1 MRLMKKTASSSHLF
15 SLVNSSLM
23 GSSESKTMSRR
34 GKDVART
41 GRRASSRILLLSG
54 AFLGALL
61 LPSLSHASCTWVN
74 TATKQPARAR
84 TFDFNYTFP
93 ATIAIPRD
101 VPAGTVI
108 ASNSQTINGQQAG
121 LKCSNPTVNFVAS
134 GSQTMTSTDAIF
146 MESGIYGVEFRLTRT
161 YNVAQFTP
169 EKLKWNTAENT
180 VNDRIFEQNNLEY
193 TLELVKTV
201 AYPSGGDITPIR
213 LKQTTLDGTPYANFS
228 LTNKVSVVP
237 QTCLVTTPNVAVN
250 LTPAVGLPLNTFKG
264 IGSTSEPVPFTIGLN
279 CFGVAAKVYM
289 TLTDQQTPTNT
300 SSILNLTSTS
310 TVKGL
315 GIQVLYAGDVVKF
328 GPDSSV
334 AGNPNQFAVFTS
346 DGSIPTA
353 TDINLSARYIQTG
366 AIVTPGRIANG
377 IATFTMSY
385 Q

>member
-1 MRLMKKTASSSHLF
+1 MTRMKKTTSPPPLF
-15 SLVNSSLM
+15 SPAHSGKKKAMSFR
-23 GSSESKTMSRR
+23 SE
-34 GKDVART
+34 DVVPA
-41 GRRASSRILLLSG
+41 GRG
-54 AFLGALL
+54 AFLQAFLL
-61 LPSLSHASCTWVN
+61 SCVCLGGWFLPAISHAACTWVN
-74 TATKQPARAR
+74 ISTKQPARAR
-84 TFDFNYTFP
+84 TFDFNYTLP

-101 VPAGTVI
+101 APAGTVI
-108 ASNSQTINGQQAG
+108 ASSSQTLSGQPAG

-146 MESGIYGVEFRLTRT
+146 MESGIYGVEFRLTKT
-161 YNVAQFTP
+161 YNVTQFTP

-180 VNDRIFEQNNLEY
+180 INDRIFEQNNLQY

-201 AYPSGGDITPIR
+201 AYPAGGDITPVT
-213 LKQTTLDGTPYANFS
+213 LKQTSLDGTPYANFA

-250 LTPAVGLPLNTFKG
+250 LTPPAGLPVNTFKG
-264 IGSTSEPVPFTIGLN
+264 IGSTSEPVPFTIGVN

-300 SSILNLTSTS
+300 SSVLNLTSTS

-315 GIQVLYAGDVVKF
+315 GIQVLYAGNVVKF

-334 AGNPNQFAVFTS
+334 AGNTNQFAVFTS
-346 DGSIPTA
+346 DGSLPTA

-366 AIVTPGRIANG
+366 AIVTPGKIANG